1 MSHVRILGPRNT
13 TRLGIES
20 LLLYVPQRR
29 SNQGYSLPQRKS
41 SKNNAIF
48 EADLNFGAWAKFRAK
63 GQQISKAIFAILNS
77 SKQRIKNK
85 TKISSEVPGY
95 FFFVHFL
102 EELRIPEIAFTID

>member
-29 SNQGYSLPQRKS
+29 SNQGYSLPQNACTS
-41 SKNNAIF
+41 SKNHAIF
-48 EADLNFGAWAKFRAK
+48 EAYLNFGACAKFGHSTKFGPSAKFGAK

-77 SKQRIKNK
+77 SKK
-85 TKISSEVPGY
+85 
-95 FFFVHFL
+95 
-102 EELRIPEIAFTID
+102 

>member
-77 SKQRIKNK
+77 SKN
-85 TKISSEVPGY
+85 KISSEVPGY

>member
-63 GQQISKAIFAILNS
+63 GQQISKAICAILNS
-77 SKQRIKNK
+77 SKQRIKKQNK
-85 TKISSEVPGY
+85 NILRGPRI

>member
-29 SNQGYSLPQRKS
+29 SNQGYSLPQ
-41 SKNNAIF
+41 IF
-48 EADLNFGAWAKFRAK
+48 EAYLNFGACAKFGPSAKFGAK

-77 SKQRIKNK
+77 SKK
-85 TKISSEVPGY
+85 
-95 FFFVHFL
+95 
-102 EELRIPEIAFTID
+102 

>member
-29 SNQGYSLPQRKS
+29 SNQGYSLPQSSCMS
-41 SKNNAIF
+41 SKNHAIF
-48 EADLNFGAWAKFRAK
+48 EAYLNFGACAKFGPSAKFGAK

-77 SKQRIKNK
+77 SKK
-85 TKISSEVPGY
+85 
-95 FFFVHFL
+95 
-102 EELRIPEIAFTID
+102 